1 MSEKS
6 FVYLRDIRNAIN
18 SIELFIKNMTFT
30 QFQSDDKT
38 SSAVI
43 RKFEIIGE
51 ASKNIPKSIR
61 EKHSHIPWKD
71 IAGMRDRLIHA
82 YSEVDLKLVW
92 RTIEQRLPELKN
104 VIEEI
109 LG

>member
-6 FVYLRDIRNAIN
+6 FTYLRDIKNAVN

-61 EKHSHIPWKD
+61 EKHSH
-71 IAGMRDRLIHA
+71 
-82 YSEVDLKLVW
+82 
-92 RTIEQRLPELKN
+92 Q
-104 VIEEI
+104 EENSNI
-109 LG
+109 KPLYL

>member
-6 FVYLRDIRNAIN
+6 FVYLRDIKNSIN

-61 EKHSHIPWKD
+61 KK
-71 IAGMRDRLIHA
+71 
-82 YSEVDLKLVW
+82 YSRQCLYL
-92 RTIEQRLPELKN
+92 RGFI
-104 VIEEI
+104 
-109 LG
+109 